1 MVTRCGGSV
10 KPAAFW
16 FMLDPVKE
24 SPMQEQP
31 LSSCTPATV
40 LDFWFGNAGDDTATA
55 QAQQKLW
62 WSKNET
68 VDADIRERFA
78 DLVEAAAAGKFEH
91 WAQDARGRL
100 ALILLFDQFP
110 RNMYR
115 NTPRAFAYDPLA
127 CKLALAGIAAGADR
141 KLRTIERVFFYLPLE
156 HGESAELQ
164 ERCVALFTALAAGVP
179 AADRKTFQG
188 YVDYAVRHRD
198 VIHRF
203 GRFPHRNHILGRAST
218 PEETAFL
225 KQPGSSF

>member
-1 MVTRCGGSV
+1 MPEAIS
-10 KPAAFW
+10 
-16 FMLDPVKE
+16 
-24 SPMQEQP
+24 
-31 LSSCTPATV
+31 PATV
-40 LDFWFGNAGDDTATA
+40 LDFWFGSTGDDTATA

-62 WSKNET
+62 WSKTEE
-68 VDADIRERFA
+68 VDADIRNRFGG
-78 DLVEAAAAGKFEH
+78 LVEAAASGQLDD
-91 WAQDARGRL
+91 WATDPRGRL

-115 NTPRAFAYDPLA
+115 DTPRAFAYDPLA
-127 CKLALAGIAAGADR
+127 AKLALDGITAGADR
-141 KLRTIERVFFYLPLE
+141 TLRAIERVFFYLPLE
-156 HGESAELQ
+156 HAESAELQ

-179 AADRKTFQG
+179 EDDRKTFTG

-203 GRFPHRNHILGRAST
+203 GRFPHRNHILGRVST

>member
-1 MVTRCGGSV
+1 MPDTI
-10 KPAAFW
+10 
-16 FMLDPVKE
+16 L
-24 SPMQEQP
+24 
-31 LSSCTPATV
+31 PATV
-40 LDFWFGNAGDDTATA
+40 LEFWFGNAGDDAAIA

-68 VDADIRERFA
+68 VDADIRKRFG
-78 DLVEAAAAGKFEH
+78 DLVESAAAGRFDH

-115 NTPRAFAYDPLA
+115 DTPRAFSCDPIA
-127 CKLALAGIAAGADR
+127 CRLALAGIATGADR
-141 KLRTIERVFFYLPLE
+141 ELRAIERVFFYLPLE
-156 HGESAELQ
+156 HSESAELQ
-164 ERCVALFTALAAGVP
+164 ERCVAPFTALAAGVP
-179 AADRKTFQG
+179 EVDRKTFAG

>member
-1 MVTRCGGSV
+1 MPDTI
-10 KPAAFW
+10 
-16 FMLDPVKE
+16 L
-24 SPMQEQP
+24 
-31 LSSCTPATV
+31 PATV
-40 LDFWFGNAGDDTATA
+40 LEFWFGNAGDDAAIA

-68 VDADIRERFA
+68 VDADIRKRFG
-78 DLVEAAAAGKFEH
+78 DLVESAATGRFDH
-91 WAQDARGRL
+91 WVQDARGRL

-115 NTPRAFAYDPLA
+115 DTPRAFSYDPFA
-127 CKLALAGIAAGADR
+127 CKLALAGIATGADR
-141 KLRTIERVFFYLPLE
+141 ELRAIERVFFYLPLE
-156 HGESAELQ
+156 HSESAELQ

-179 AADRKTFQG
+179 EADRKTFAG

>member
-1 MVTRCGGSV
+1 MPDTI
-10 KPAAFW
+10 
-16 FMLDPVKE
+16 
-24 SPMQEQP
+24 
-31 LSSCTPATV
+31 TPATI
-40 LDFWFGNAGDDTATA
+40 LQFWFGNAGDDTATA

-62 WSKNET
+62 WSKNT
-68 VDADIRERFA
+68 AVDADIRNRFG
-78 DLVEAAAAGKFEH
+78 DPVENAATGKLDD
-91 WAQDARGRL
+91 WTQDARGRL

-115 NTPRAFAYDPLA
+115 DTPRAFAYDPLA
-127 CKLALAGIAAGADR
+127 RKLALEGIASGADR
-141 KLRTIERVFFYLPLE
+141 ELRAIERVFFYLPLE
-156 HGESAELQ
+156 HSESAELQ

-179 AADRKTFQG
+179 EADRKTFKG

-203 GRFPHRNHILGRAST
+203 GRFPHRNQILGRVST

>member
-1 MVTRCGGSV
+1 MPDTI
-10 KPAAFW
+10 
-16 FMLDPVKE
+16 
-24 SPMQEQP
+24 
-31 LSSCTPATV
+31 TPDAV
-40 LDFWFGNAGDDTATA
+40 LEFWFGNGGNDTAIA

-68 VDADIRERFA
+68 VDAGIRGRFA
-78 DLVEAAAAGKFEH
+78 ELVESAAAGTLDH
-91 WAQDARGRL
+91 WALDARGRL

-115 NTPRAFAYDPLA
+115 DTPRAFSYDLLA
-127 CKLALAGIAAGADR
+127 CRLALAGIAAGADR
-141 KLRTIERVFFYLPLE
+141 GLRAIERVFFYLPLE
-156 HGESAELQ
+156 HSESEELQ

-179 AADRKTFQG
+179 EADRKTFQG

-203 GRFPHRNHILGRAST
+203 GRFPHRNHILGRASS